1 MHDDA
6 LHPESVV
13 VAAGRPDRRAGAP
26 MNQPVVLAST
36 LYHGGPSGGD
46 YVRADGSATIDA
58 FEQALGA
65 LDGGDGVA
73 FGSGMAA
80 VSAVIDQL
88 PTGAVAVVPTTAYGG
103 TLGLFSERHRL
114 GRLTLRQVDITDTDA
129 VLTALPGA
137 ELLWLE
143 TVTNPLMGVPDL
155 PALLDA
161 AHDGGV
167 VSCVDATLSTPLVVR
182 PLSLGA
188 DVVMHSVTKFL
199 AGHSDLMMGALVCR
213 DAERAACYRAGRAM
227 SGAIPGAL
235 ECFLALRGIRTLAV
249 RLDRAQASAG
259 ELARRLATHPAVTKV
274 RYPGLPEDPGHER
287 AARDHAGFGAML
299 AFEVAGT
306 AEDAERVC
314 AAVRLVSHATSLG
327 GVESL
332 IERRARYEMDRDQ
345 GCPETLLRMSVG
357 IEHVEDL
364 WADLGR
370 ALG

>member
-1 MHDDA
+1 MNDDA
-6 LHPESVV
+6 LRPESML
-13 VAAGRPDRRAGAP
+13 VAAGRPNRHAGAP
-26 MNQPVVLAST
+26 VNQPVVLAST
-36 LYHGGPSGGD
+36 LHHGGPSGGD
-46 YVRADGSATIDA
+46 YVRADGSATIGA
-58 FEQALGA
+58 FEEALGA
-65 LDGGDGVA
+65 LDGGGAIA
-73 FGSGMAA
+73 FASGMAA

-88 PTGAVAVVPTTAYGG
+88 PTGAIAVVPTTAYGG
-103 TLGLFSERHRL
+103 TLGLFSQRERL
-114 GRLTLRQVDITDTDA
+114 GRLTLRRVDIADTDA
-129 VLTALPGA
+129 ALAALPGA
-137 ELLWLE
+137 DLVWLE

-161 AHDGGV
+161 ARGAGV
-167 VSCVDATLSTPLVVR
+167 VSCVDATFSTPLVVR

-199 AGHSDLMMGALVCR
+199 AGHSDLLMGALVCR
-213 DAERAACYRAGRAM
+213 DPERAATYRAGRAM

-235 ECFLALRGIRTLAV
+235 ECFLALRGLRTLAV
-249 RLDRAQASAG
+249 RMERAQANAG
-259 ELARRLATHPAVTKV
+259 ELARRLAGHPAVTRV
-274 RYPGLPEDPGHER
+274 RYPGLPDDPGHSR

-314 AAVRLVSHATSLG
+314 TSVRVIAHATSLG

-345 GCPETLLRMSVG
+345 GCPQTLLRMSVG

-364 WADLGR
+364 WTDLAR
-370 ALG
+370 ALA